1 MSYEIKT
8 GPAKIISEVDENGAA
23 YYDVEIEKVFQNT
36 DTHQKN
42 MVIKVVDSDLIRKT
56 GGIVQG
62 MSGSPIIQND
72 MIVGAVT
79 HVFISDPLKGYAIFA
94 QTMVK
99 TERDH
104 FEQNSLPKAS

>member
-1 MSYEIKT
+1 M
-8 GPAKIISEVDENGAA
+8 
-23 YYDVEIEKVFQNT
+23 
-36 DTHQKN
+36 
-42 MVIKVVDSDLIRKT
+42 
-56 GGIVQG
+56 
-62 MSGSPIIQND
+62 
-72 MIVGAVT
+72 VGAVT